1 MTYSEIIGTERLQN
15 WRFNRVFEKFL
26 LEEFFCFDNSIIEL
40 KESNPNM
47 SNYEIGKRLNINAM
61 KVGRTLKKI
70 RFKE

>member
-1 MTYSEIIGTERLQN
+1 MFTFLNYGSEKEHLKPLSESQIKEI
-15 WRFNRVFEKFL
+15 
-26 LEEFFCFDNSIIEL
+26 DNSIIEL